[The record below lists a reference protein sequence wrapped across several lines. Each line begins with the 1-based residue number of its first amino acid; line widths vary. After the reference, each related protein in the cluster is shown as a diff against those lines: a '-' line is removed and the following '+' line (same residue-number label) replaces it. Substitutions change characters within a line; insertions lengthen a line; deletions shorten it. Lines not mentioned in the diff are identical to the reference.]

1 MNKSNKAKRL
11 AALTP
16 RRAQVARLVC
26 RGFSNREIA
35 KKLGVAEGTIKIHL
49 YSIYEKLNVHSRIAL
64 ANALADRS
72 GSKAKLGW
80 RRKRKALAVG

>member
-11 AALTP
+11 ATLTP

-49 YSIYEKLNVHSRIAL
+49 YSIYEKLNVHSRIEL

-80 RRKRKALAVG
+80 RRKKARAVT

>member
-1 MNKSNKAKRL
+1 MNISGKAKRL

-16 RRAQVARLVC
+16 RRRQVARLVC

-49 YSIYEKLNVHSRIAL
+49 YSIYEKLNVHSRIEL
-64 ANALADRS
+64 ANVLADS

-80 RRKRKALAVG
+80 RRKRKAQAVA